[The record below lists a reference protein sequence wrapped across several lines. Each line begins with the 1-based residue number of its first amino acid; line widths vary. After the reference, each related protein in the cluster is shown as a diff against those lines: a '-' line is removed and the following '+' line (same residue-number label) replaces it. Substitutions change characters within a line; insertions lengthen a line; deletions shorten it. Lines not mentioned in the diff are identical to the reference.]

1 MIYRL
6 QILKL
11 ETKKNSVFLSFC
23 LDKGQMM
30 TGARWTALLASSY
43 QLIRHQIQEFDQTPT
58 LQNFF
63 AAVIYGFS

>member
-1 MIYRL
+1 
-6 QILKL
+6 
-11 ETKKNSVFLSFC
+11 
-23 LDKGQMM
+23 M

-63 AAVIYGFS
+63 YGRNLRIFVIS